1 MFASYFLCY
10 SCLLMYSIQKKQAHK
25 GLVLI
30 TQLPPA
36 NHCSQVPQD
45 YQPEP
50 L

>member
-1 MFASYFLCY
+1 MFASYFF
-10 SCLLMYSIQKKQAHK
+10 MFFMFINTKKQAHK

-30 TQLPPA
+30 TQLQPA